1 MQISYGPPGQ
11 RGVTH
16 LMAIG
21 ADEDGS
27 SDTVKLLGTLAI
39 ASAGTAIAGRVIG
52 SKTLSLLGV
61 GGVIALLI
69 ARRQASKPRVVEIAK
84 AVAPVGYY

>member
-16 LMAIG
+16 LMAVG
-21 ADEDGS
+21 ADEDGA
-27 SDTVKLLGTLAI
+27 SDTVRLLDTLAL

-61 GGVIALLI
+61 GGVIALLL
-69 ARRQASKPRVVEIAK
+69 ARRAASRPRTVEVAK
-84 AVAPVGYY
+84 SASPAGYY